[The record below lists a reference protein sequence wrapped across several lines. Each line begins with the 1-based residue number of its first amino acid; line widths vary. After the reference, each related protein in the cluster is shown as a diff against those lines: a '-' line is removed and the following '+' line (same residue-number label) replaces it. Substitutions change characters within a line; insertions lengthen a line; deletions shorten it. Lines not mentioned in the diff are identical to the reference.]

1 VTDVALSAATVLA
14 VIAALALLGYAVHRL
29 GARRS
34 PLGPRGVEWATSLG
48 ISAVLSVML
57 SLVMTTINIGL
68 GPGFPAAF
76 LTSVLIG
83 VVVGTPTAYVVVP
96 RVLRLTTPLGGTPPS
111 GAPARPPGS

>member
-1 VTDVALSAATVLA
+1 MTDIVLSVATVLA
-14 VIAALALLGYAVHRL
+14 VIAGLALLGYAVHRL

-34 PLGPRGVEWATSLG
+34 PLGPRGVKWATSFG
-48 ISAVLSVML
+48 ISAVLSVTL
-57 SLVMTTINIGL
+57 SLVMTTINVGL

-76 LTSVLIG
+76 LTAVLIG

-111 GAPARPPGS
+111 SGPARPPDS